1 LGEDGLDL
9 GKIRVLGWGDGGG
22 RDLDDGFAGI
32 IDHGC
37 GRVGG
42 WLDSL
47 GGLGLWARRGAG
59 SDGEACELLGVGGE
73 GDPGGARVFEE
84 LAQGACGGVAPHQGE
99 VAVAG
104 LEGAA
109 QDAEVLSG
117 DEVAI
122 QDRWGGLVMEEF

>member
-9 GKIRVLGWGDGGG
+9 GQIRVLGWGDDGG
-22 RDLDDGFAGI
+22 RDLNDGFAGI
-32 IDHGC
+32 IDHRW
-37 GRVGG
+37 GRVCG

-47 GGLGLWARRGAG
+47 GGLGLRARRGDG
-59 SDGEACELLGVGGE
+59 SDGEACELLGVGWV
-73 GDPGGARVFEE
+73 GDPGRARVFED
-84 LAQGACGGVAPHQGE
+84 LAQGPRGGVAAHQGE

-122 QDRWGGLVMEEF
+122 QDRWGGLVAEEF